1 MLDSVSIL
9 FLALCGFAP
18 GIVCAQEATELSQS
32 RLRGRIRTVSS
43 TRDGWHVAAWS
54 RFGKR
59 IDAAASERGSFAID
73 VPAGDVWVVWGYKPA
88 GDDSP
93 AWTCTLPTSPIRP
106 GVPIT
111 LVEGPQRSVVNKIV
125 LEEREA
131 WATRT
136 LEAYVHTTIGGM
148 RLFDKLDVRGNDVA
162 LPVLPPV
169 DFDVTFAVAGSVS
182 LPVLS
187 RTAKENACESLLD
200 TYRLPRPIA
209 TRVRFALDGAAVR
222 DAMVYAHRFLDVA
235 GDWDPLALRP
245 IGRTDANGE
254 ISLFVPSLRVLRQG
268 FFVTQPDC
276 LLERLEP
283 RVLGGDSYAVRFEAK
298 GEHRMRIA
306 DDASRAR
313 FAAFEFE
320 VHGNRKASIAV
331 PRADLENENARGVRV
346 GAPVSVWAR
355 LDPIELEARSDE
367 DPIASHALV
376 ASRVRLALSDQVVQ
390 TDDLVAM
397 SLSVVDETGG
407 YATSPTVLV
416 KLADGRDRI
425 FYASARGTLTLLAHP
440 GAELEVRAEW
450 NGGATRTEDVRVPGV
465 SDLRSTRVELR
476 GVPVVV
482 VEGTLED
489 TGGKP
494 VAGAELRF
502 HCFRHMATPQQRV
515 LACEAVTDM
524 FGRYRVRLPFPESSW
539 EFRAKARI
547 RGQLAEGAVQGTG
560 IELAEGA
567 KKPALTILPGLQ
579 APPLPRNDIK
589 VSHPFTG
596 RPLRR

>member
-9 FLALCGFAP
+9 RLVLCGFAP
-18 GIVCAQEATELSQS
+18 GIVSAQDATELSQS

-43 TRDGWHVAAWS
+43 TRDGWRVAAWS

-73 VPAGDVWVVWGYKPA
+73 VPAGDVWVLWGYKPA

-93 AWTCTLPTSPIRP
+93 AWVCTLPTSPIRP

-111 LVEGPQRSVVNKIV
+111 LVEGPQRSVLPKIV
-125 LEEREA
+125 LEERAA
-131 WATRT
+131 WERQ

-148 RLFDKLDVRGNDVA
+148 RLFEKLDVRGNDVA

-169 DFDVTFAVAGSVS
+169 DFDVTLAVADSVS

-187 RTAKENACESLLD
+187 RTAKENACESLLQ
-200 TYRLPRPIA
+200 TYRLPRPIE
-209 TRVRFALDGAAVR
+209 TRVRFASDGAAVR
-222 DAMVYAHRFLDVA
+222 DATVFVHRFLDVA

-254 ISLFVPSLRVLRQG
+254 ISMFVPSLRVLRQG
-268 FFVTQPDC
+268 FFVTQPAC

-283 RVLGGDSYAVRFEAK
+283 QVCGEDVYAVQLPTRSDHRIRFE
-298 GEHRMRIA
+298 G
-306 DDASRAR
+306 DASPFR
-313 FAAFEFE
+313 FAAFDFE
-320 VHGNRKASIAV
+320 VLGNRKASVAIPQSEV
-331 PRADLENENARGVRV
+331 RNARGV
-346 GAPVSVWAR
+346 GANAPVSVWAR
-355 LDPIELEARSDE
+355 LDPSELESRGDE
-367 DPIASHALV
+367 DPLASHALI
-376 ASRVRLALSDQVVQ
+376 ASRVRLAVSDAVVR

-397 SLSVVDETGG
+397 SFSVVDETGG

-440 GAELEVRAEW
+440 GAALEVRAEW

-465 SDLRSTRVELR
+465 SDLHSTRVELR
-476 GVPVVV
+476 GVPVVI
-482 VEGTLED
+482 VEGSLED
-489 TGGKP
+489 KGGKP

-502 HCFRHMATPQQRV
+502 RCFRHMTTPQQRV
-515 LACEAVTDM
+515 LACEAVTDT

-547 RGQLAEGAVQGTG
+547 RGQLVEGAVQGTG
-560 IELAEGA
+560 IELAEGR
-567 KKPALTILPGLQ
+567 KKPVLTVTSGLQ
-579 APPLPRNDIK
+579 VPPLPRNDVK
-589 VSHPFTG
+589 VPHPFTG